1 MKQDNQNLDENGEKI
16 PTVEAKERLDKVM
29 FYSIVSCLIAVIVS
43 SLLMLTHSRLNDAQ
57 KMKFAVV
64 DLALIVETL
73 KDQTRVAALASDSD
87 EKRAIILERF
97 GKKMSTLEEM
107 LKKESDSCQ
116 CNILVK
122 SALPA
127 NYDIPDLTQNLM
139 KALKIKQPPKKEV
152 LEEEL
157 EP

>member
-1 MKQDNQNLDENGEKI
+1 MKQNQNLDENGNEI
-16 PTVEAKERLDKVM
+16 PTVEAKDRLDKVM

-43 SLLMLTHSRLNDAQ
+43 SLLMLTHSRLNKVQ
-57 KMKFAVV
+57 ETKFAVV

-73 KDQTRVAALASDSD
+73 KDQTRVAALAEDSE

-97 GKKMSTLEEM
+97 GKKMSTLEVF

-122 SALPA
+122 SAVPG
-127 NYDIPDLTQNLM
+127 NHDIPDLTQNLM
-139 KALKIKQPPKKEV
+139 KALKMKQSPKKEDI
-152 LEEEL
+152 EEEEI